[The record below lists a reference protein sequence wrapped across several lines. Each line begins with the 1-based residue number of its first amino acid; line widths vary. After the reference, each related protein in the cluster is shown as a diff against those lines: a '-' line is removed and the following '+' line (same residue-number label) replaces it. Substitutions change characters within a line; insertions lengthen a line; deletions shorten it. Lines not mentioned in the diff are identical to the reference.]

1 MLLLCIRHGGL
12 GGGDI
17 KLTAACGLYL
27 GTEVL
32 LWGTFFSALGALVV
46 QLALRLRRF
55 ASANKSKKSEPKT
68 FAFGPYLA
76 AGYVLALWLI

>member
-1 MLLLCIRHGGL
+1 MLLLSIRHGGL

-27 GTEVL
+27 GTSRL
-32 LWGTFFSALGALVV
+32 LWGTFFAALGALLV
-46 QLALRLRRF
+46 QLALRLHRS
-55 ASANKSKKSEPKT
+55 ASANKRKKNEPET

-76 AGYVLALWLI
+76 AGYVLALWLL